1 MAQTKQIQT
10 ATENKKSPGGPLLC
24 WDIFMEGYHALIQK
38 ADDIRQ
44 LKKMAKQQNW
54 KPQWDFQKEL
64 VAYNYVIVVT
74 NPASKIV
81 FASQNIFEMTGYTA
95 KELKGQNPKMLQ
107 GENTDQHVIAH
118 IKTGVTEAKPFETVI
133 LNYKKNGRPYHC
145 RIKGFPVFNKKDE
158 LVNFIAFEQAA

>member
-10 ATENKKSPGGPLLC
+10 VNQNKKSPGGPLLC
-24 WDIFMEGYHALIQK
+24 WDIFMECYHTLIQK
-38 ADDIRQ
+38 ADDIRH

-54 KPQWDFQKEL
+54 KAKWDFQKEL
-64 VAYNYVIVVT
+64 VANNYVIVVT

-81 FASQNIFEMTGYTA
+81 FASHNIFEMTGYTA
-95 KELKGQNPKMLQ
+95 KELKGKNPKTLQ
-107 GENTDQHVIAH
+107 GEKTDPSVIAH
-118 IKTGVTEAKPFETVI
+118 IKEGLTEAKPFETVI